1 MTITV
6 EDKAEIE
13 RDLSQRYVL
22 VRRDPQRA
30 GWASFTC
37 AICAL
42 GLAELIAVML
52 RGALVPICVDLEL
65 QLPVVSR
72 LAFGMW
78 LPVSL
83 ACVMFATLAKQFVP
97 GLTKIANTWNL
108 VACWV
113 AIAAAALSVVGGAV
127 AGVTLFHSL
136 S

>member
-22 VRRDPQRA
+22 VRRDERRK
-30 GWASFTC
+30 GWVSFAC

-52 RGALVPICVDLEL
+52 RGALIPMCVDFEL
-65 QLPVVSR
+65 QLSMISR

-97 GLTKIANTWNL
+97 RLSNIAHTWNL
-108 VACWV
+108 VACWL
-113 AIAAAALSVVGGAV
+113 AIAAAGLTIVGAALAK
-127 AGVTLFHSL
+127 VTLFNSL